1 MAIELKVEAA
11 RSDSFDLVFN
21 AHHDYVYNLAHL
33 LLRNLQDAE
42 DVTQEVFLRVYKAL
56 PTYEPERATMR
67 TWLTRVTV
75 NACQTHR
82 RRNFLRNMLHQNP
95 AGEDEF
101 LDKMDSSILGA
112 PEDHALRSE
121 LRQGVGEVLTKLRQ
135 EHRTV
140 LILHYYLDLSCQE
153 IASMLN
159 CPEGTVFSRLHNARR
174 LVQAQLEKPAHR
186 HTNTEVR

>member
-1 MAIELKVEAA
+1 MTGGFMAIELKVEAA

-95 AGEDEF
+95 ATCAGPTR
-101 LDKMDSSILGA
+101 KARTSS
-112 PEDHALRSE
+112 HQHRSE
-121 LRQGVGEVLTKLRQ
+121 VRQC
-135 EHRTV
+135 
-140 LILHYYLDLSCQE
+140 S
-153 IASMLN
+153 
-159 CPEGTVFSRLHNARR
+159 
-174 LVQAQLEKPAHR
+174 
-186 HTNTEVR
+186 